1 MAVWSL
7 RESQSYS
14 SGVQPEDLATSLD
27 LPIWVAE
34 ILHHRMKY
42 WFEPTIE
49 AAKKFLEPSLKYL
62 PDPFL
67 LPDMDQAA
75 DRLAEAVVEGQKVAI
90 YGDYDVDGTVGTA
103 VLRRFLR
110 MLGVDPIVYQPD
122 RHKEGYGVNQ
132 AAIEK
137 LAADGVKLLLTVDCG
152 ITSVKEVDRAN
163 DLGMDVIICDHH
175 EPKEELPRAYAVLDH
190 KRSDNESS
198 IRSLS
203 GAGVGFY
210 LCVATRSVLRDI
222 GHFEQADGSGKEP
235 ELKELLDLVALATV
249 ADMVPLVD
257 ENRML
262 LKAGLDKLRRSPN
275 PGLRELLRVA
285 GVKPEEVTPYHL
297 GFLLGPRINA
307 SGRLGSAN
315 GALELLSTDSDEM
328 ARNLAEQLDQVNQER
343 MRLQSEVAEGALL
356 QAEGLV
362 TENPNLPALVL
373 FAEDWHEGV
382 IGIVASRVVERFQR
396 PVAVIT
402 FQTHTG
408 AGKGSVRGMGPLD
421 MTAAL
426 ESCAPL
432 LLGFGGHKAAAGLSI
447 AKENILEFRA
457 AFAEAVG
464 QQALTITEGKS
475 ALLPKDVVVD
485 AMITSD
491 DLKNGSVEILE
502 RLAPFGIGNPEPSF
516 LLSGVKFTG
525 MRVLKERHLKIQFAL
540 PQNKS
545 VEGFWA
551 NGVDRLS
558 KAPASDENL
567 DLVCLPQINTFR
579 NLNRLELKVKD
590 LRVSSDETSR

>member
-1 MAVWSL
+1 MAVWNL
-7 RESQSYS
+7 RESQTYS
-14 SGVQPEDLATSLD
+14 SGVQPEDLAHSLD
-27 LPIWVAE
+27 LPVWVAE

-42 WFEPTIE
+42 WFEPTLE
-49 AAKKFLEPSLKYL
+49 AAKKFLEPSLKHL

-75 DRLAEAVVEGQKVAI
+75 DRLAESVVEGQKIAI

-110 MLGVDPIVYQPD
+110 MLGVEPIVYQPD

-137 LAADGVKLLLTVDCG
+137 LAAEGVNLLLTVDCG

-163 DLGMDVIICDHH
+163 ELGMDVIICDHH
-175 EPKEELPRAYAVLDH
+175 EPKEVLPRAYSVLDH
-190 KRSDNESS
+190 KRLDNESS

-222 GHFEQADGSGKEP
+222 GHFEQADGTVKEP

-262 LKAGLDKLRRSPN
+262 LKTGLDKLRRSPN

-315 GALELLSTDSDEM
+315 GALELLSTDSDEV
-328 ARNLAEQLDQVNQER
+328 AKNLAEQLDQVNQER
-343 MRLQSEVAEGALL
+343 MRLQSEVAEAALL
-356 QAEGLV
+356 QAESLV
-362 TENPNLPALVL
+362 TENPSLPALVL

-382 IGIVASRVVERFQR
+382 IGIVASRVVEKFQR

-402 FQTHTG
+402 FHTHTG
-408 AGKGSVRGMGPLD
+408 AGKGSVRGMGALD

-426 ESCAPL
+426 EACAEL

-447 AKENILEFRA
+447 AKENILAFRA
-457 AFAEAVG
+457 AFAEAIG
-464 QQALTITEGKS
+464 QQALQITEGKS
-475 ALLPKDVVVD
+475 ALLPKDVLID
-485 AMITSD
+485 AVISSE
-491 DLKNGSVEILE
+491 DLKNGAVELLE

-551 NGVDRLS
+551 NGVDRLA
-558 KAPASDENL
+558 KEPATDVNL

-590 LRVSSDETSR
+590 LRVSSDEASR